1 MKKHLLGFLLV
12 ILAVLS
18 GCMNSQRDVQKAR
31 LIERDV
37 QMTCTPADPHQCA
50 IPSQFQV
57 LSATAATS
65 SDSLHYVSLFNI
77 GQDELMTRIHMIRA
91 AHESIVLQTFI
102 YDDDDVGQMMFRE
115 LLAAACRG
123 VKVRLILDQ
132 FGTYMTPETV
142 ALMATAHQNLD
153 IKFFSPIMN
162 RGGKSASR
170 EIGTLL
176 LNFKQLN
183 ERMHNKLFAV
193 DGCMAIVG
201 GRNISNAYFDYGKTV
216 NFKDLGMLV
225 IGPVVDKMYE
235 SFDIFWNHEKCVS
248 VMELPDVASAALA
261 LGTIGQPSMF
271 EMSADRFEQ
280 LCLAA
285 NAYSIF
291 EVRPALALY
300 PVYHVEYIADW
311 PVKNERTFQARQWDS
326 TERIKEVM
334 LSARESIIMQT
345 PYLINEFKG
354 LRDFQQYRRGHEKLD
369 IALSTNSLA
378 SSDMPIAYAITFKQ
392 RQYYLEKLHSRLYEF
407 KPVPDDVLQMMPR
420 YQWTEASPSDSESDL
435 DKQSQS
441 GRPPEYEGPDL
452 CLHGKYFV
460 VDDYVSFV
468 GSHNFDPRANNLNTE
483 NGLIVW
489 DETVGAELHR
499 IFNQDTA
506 PPNSWVAARHPK
518 LPVIGPASDM
528 IASISSQLPIFDLWP
543 FFFSNTYDLKDNKKA
558 LTPQDPDFYH
568 HYINVGVFPQVG
580 LMDQLMIRFYLA
592 FGGIARDF
600 L

>member
-1 MKKHLLGFLLV
+1 MV
-12 ILAVLS
+12 IAAVLS
-18 GCMNSQRDVQKAR
+18 GCMNSQRDVQEAR
-31 LIERDV
+31 LIERDG
-37 QMTCTPADPHQCA
+37 QMTCSPADPHRCA

-57 LSATAATS
+57 LSATAAAS
-65 SDSLHYVSLFNI
+65 SGSLHYVSLFNI

-91 AHESIVLQTFI
+91 ARESIVLQIFI
-102 YDDDDVGQMMFRE
+102 YDDDDVGQMMYRE

-142 ALMATAHQNLD
+142 ALMGTAHQNLD

-201 GRNISNAYFDYGKTV
+201 GRNISNAYFDYGETV

-248 VMELPDVASAALA
+248 VLELPDVASAALA
-261 LGTIGQPSMF
+261 LGTIGQPPMF
-271 EMSADRFEQ
+271 ETSAAWRFDWLRQ
-280 LCLAA
+280 AA

-291 EVRPALALY
+291 EVQPALALY

-311 PVKNERTFQARQWDS
+311 PVKNQRTFQARQWDS
-326 TERIKEVM
+326 TERINEVI

-354 LRDFQQYRRGHEKLD
+354 LRDFQQYRREHEKLN

-420 YQWTEASPSDSESDL
+420 YQWTEASPSGSERDSDE
-435 DKQSQS
+435 QPQW
-441 GRPPEYEGPDL
+441 GRPPGYEGPDL

-489 DETVGAELHR
+489 DEAVATELHR

-506 PPNSWVAARHPK
+506 PQNSWVAARHPK
-518 LPVIGPASDM
+518 LPVIGPVSDM
-528 IASISSQLPIFDLWP
+528 IASVSSQLPIFDLWP
-543 FFFSNTYDLKDNKKA
+543 FFYSNTYDLEENKKP
-558 LTPQDPDFYH
+558 LTPQDPDFYD

-580 LMDQLMIRFYLA
+580 LMDQFMIRFFLA